1 VRRHLLIALLLLA
14 VSAAHGG
21 CSEDF
26 TYTPLKLNVV
36 ALSGTCET
44 TRKTEKVSTLK
55 GQLLRLT
62 VLQRPA
68 GSSAQS
74 ALFCDQLV
82 DLSSGA
88 GQAQLALSPTT
99 GDKGRVDLL
108 VEVFSKGP
116 PPALIASG
124 VLPGLDLYPPRQR
137 DLELLLVQPARFSCT
152 PAPQASPRAFHTA
165 TALPNGQV
173 LLVGGLTQ
181 PGQSGGTGLR
191 IDHSIEV
198 YEPRTG
204 TFKRVGGDLPEGRA
218 FHSATLL
225 TSPAAGPYD
234 LMLVG
239 GLAAPTTQ
247 PTEPVVK
254 LGLAGDPLPLVP
266 TAIAAQ
272 ASSVVL
278 RYFPWTD
285 PPQVQQLKASPK
297 LTGRIFHTQ
306 ASTTGGQAVVL
317 GGLDAIS
324 AGRLTTQDTLEVL
337 TSDTKT
343 EHDGPYALQ
352 RARVG
357 AAAAPLGTDK
367 LLVFGGNLD
376 SSAGKQ
382 GAEAAEIV
390 SLMPSPASALA
401 TVEFGSASRVKPV
414 AFGSLTP
421 LSGGDLLLVG
431 GLEVD
436 QGAAKTPR
444 TTGTV
449 QRLNLVG
456 SSLRVTDVAAAIFTP
471 VAFHA
476 AQTLRSGEVLLTG
489 GMSAVG
495 TCPVGVACDRAY
507 RYDPTGAQLKLI
519 DTMRTGRLGHRVSQ
533 LAGDQLL
540 LSGGLQ
546 ITGTTL
552 KALSAAELFS
562 TAGEGGDPYGRVAG
576 KASTSPCS
584 TE

>member
-1 VRRHLLIALLLLA
+1 MPRLLPIALLLLA
-14 VSAAHGG
+14 ALAVG
-21 CSEDF
+21 CSEDYS
-26 TYTPLKLNVV
+26 YTPLELNVV
-36 ALSGTCET
+36 ALSGTCDT
-44 TRKTEKVSTLK
+44 VRKTEAVSALK
-55 GQLLRLT
+55 GHLLRLT

-68 GSSAQS
+68 GSGAQPT
-74 ALFCDQLV
+74 LFCDQLV
-82 DLSSGA
+82 ELSSGA

-137 DLELLLVQPARFSCT
+137 DLELLLVRPARFSCT
-152 PAPQASPRAFHTA
+152 PSPQASPRAFHTA

-181 PGQSGGTGLR
+181 SGQTGSAAGLR
-191 IDHSIEV
+191 VDHSIEV

-204 TFKRVGGDLPEGRA
+204 AFKQVTGDLPAGRA

-225 TSPAAGPYD
+225 ASPAAGPYD
-234 LMLVG
+234 LLLVG
-239 GLAAPTTQ
+239 GVAGSAAQ
-247 PTEPVVK
+247 PTEPVVTP
-254 LGLAGDPLPLVP
+254 GQTGDPLPLVP
-266 TAIAAQ
+266 TASATP

-278 RYFPWTD
+278 RYFPWTA
-285 PPQVQQLKASPK
+285 QVQQLKASPK
-297 LTGRIFHTQ
+297 LTGRIFHTLG
-306 ASTTGGQAVVL
+306 ATTSGQAVVL
-317 GGLDAIS
+317 GGVDAIS
-324 AGRLTTQDTLEVL
+324 GGRLTTQDTLEVL
-337 TSDTKT
+337 TSDEKT

-376 SSAGKQ
+376 SSADKQ

-390 SLMPSPASALA
+390 SLTPAPASALA
-401 TVEFGSASRVKPV
+401 SVEFGSTSRVKSV

-436 QGAAKTPR
+436 QGAAMKPR
-444 TTGTV
+444 SSGV
-449 QRLNLVG
+449 IQRLNLVG
-456 SSLRVTDVAAAIFTP
+456 SSLRVTNVTAASFTP

-476 AQTLRSGEVLLTG
+476 AQTLRSGDVLLTG
-489 GMSAVG
+489 GMSAAG

-507 RYDPTGAQLKLI
+507 RYAPTGDQLKLI

-562 TAGEGGDPYGRVAG
+562 AAGEGGDPYGRSAG
-576 KASTSPCS
+576 KVSTSPCS